1 MPQNPH
7 DKKSKK
13 HSSDSELGGYV
24 YSTGSLSALQQALA
38 EAGFKAEDETP
49 TQPMASS
56 SSVKA
61 TLEVRLERKSRAG
74 KAAVLISGH
83 PGTDAEIAELAQW
96 LKVQMGSG
104 GSVNEGVILIQG
116 DRRDKIM
123 ELLQT
128 RGFRCK
134 RVGG

>member
-1 MPQNPH
+1 MPQKPQ

-13 HSSDSELGGYV
+13 HSSESELGGYV

-38 EAGFKAEDETP
+38 DAGFRAEDESP
-49 TQPMASS
+49 TESATSS
-56 SSVKA
+56 STAKA

-83 PGTDAEIAELAQW
+83 PGTDVEIAELAQW

-104 GSVNEGVILIQG
+104 GSVNDGVILIQG

-123 ELLQT
+123 ELLQN